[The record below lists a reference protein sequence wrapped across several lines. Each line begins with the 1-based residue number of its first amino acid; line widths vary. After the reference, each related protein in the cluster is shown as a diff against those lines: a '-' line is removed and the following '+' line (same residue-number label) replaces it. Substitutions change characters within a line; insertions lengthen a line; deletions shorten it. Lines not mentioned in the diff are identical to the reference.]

1 MPASPPAA
9 SQPIAPPGDGSPA
22 LPSWAG
28 LVLALGV
35 LGALVARTNFLID
48 DAYISFR
55 YARNW
60 AELGLPTYNPDT
72 TPPVE
77 GYSNALWV
85 LLLRACAGLSL
96 NLETSARILS
106 CLFAAGTLAL
116 VHVHLGRLTLSPWSR
131 FLATISLAAFPPFA
145 VWTTGGLETASFGF
159 FVFAAYLTLTRAFA
173 NGGNGAWLAGVMG
186 LAVCLSRVEGPL
198 WALGVAL
205 AAWVAGKTK
214 GESARPVWPYLA
226 LTVAGYGLFLL
237 WRHAIFGEWMA
248 NTVHAK
254 GGLSLAGIGR
264 GLKTSATFLILF
276 PSTLVALA
284 AFPRLRRT
292 EHGAWA
298 AGALTLLGGFL
309 GYNTLVGGDWMPFF
323 RFLAPASPFIAV
335 LLGFFLNT
343 LGQKAVP
350 IGLLL
355 IGVSLPPLF
364 GQSLAPSSLLKPL
377 YFRTFKVGYESEWE
391 RWETGVGNL
400 AMFKMLGRGLRQ
412 VAAPSDTLTFG
423 AIGAVGYESR
433 LHIHDRNG
441 LVDREVA
448 MRGGTSESKT
458 AGHDKQV
465 PRAWFLDRHPTLFH
479 AVIIEGPVGP
489 EGSETYQRAVA
500 MASGMIEQRVFG
512 DPAEAP
518 LRERTFVA
526 VHRLEAEPGIPKGS
540 LLVLLRARD

>member
-1 MPASPPAA
+1 
-9 SQPIAPPGDGSPA
+9 
-22 LPSWAG
+22 
-28 LVLALGV
+28 
-35 LGALVARTNFLID
+35 
-48 DAYISFR
+48 
-55 YARNW
+55 
-60 AELGLPTYNPDT
+60 
-72 TPPVE
+72 
-77 GYSNALWV
+77 
-85 LLLRACAGLSL
+85 
-96 NLETSARILS
+96 
-106 CLFAAGTLAL
+106 
-116 VHVHLGRLTLSPWSR
+116 
-131 FLATISLAAFPPFA
+131 
-145 VWTTGGLETASFGF
+145 
-159 FVFAAYLTLTRAFA
+159 
-173 NGGNGAWLAGVMG
+173 
-186 LAVCLSRVEGPL
+186 
-198 WALGVAL
+198 
-205 AAWVAGKTK
+205 
-214 GESARPVWPYLA
+214 
-226 LTVAGYGLFLL
+226 
-237 WRHAIFGEWMA
+237 MA

-298 AGALTLLGGFL
+298 TGALTLLAGFL
-309 GYNTLVGGDWMPFF
+309 VYNTLVGGDWMPFF

-335 LLGFFLNT
+335 LLGLLLNT
-343 LGQKAVP
+343 LGQRALP

-355 IGVSLPPLF
+355 IGASLPPLF
-364 GQSLAPSSLLKPL
+364 GQSLAPRAVLEPL
-377 YFRTFKVGYESEWE
+377 YFRTFKVGYESEWQ
-391 RWETGVGNL
+391 RWKTGVGNL

-412 VAAPSDTLTFG
+412 VADPSDTLTFG

-448 MRGGTSESKT
+448 MRAGASESKT

-479 AVIIEGPVGP
+479 AVVIAGPVGP
-489 EGSETYQRAVA
+489 DGSDTYQRAVA
-500 MASGMIEQRVFG
+500 LANGMIEQRVFG

-518 LRERTFVA
+518 LRDKTYVQ

>member
-1 MPASPPAA
+1 MPASPTAA
-9 SQPIAPPGDGSPA
+9 SQPISPPGDGSPA
-22 LPSWAG
+22 LPSWVG
-28 LVLALGV
+28 LVLGLSV

-60 AELGLPTYNPDT
+60 ADLGLPTYNPGT
-72 TPPVE
+72 APPVE
-77 GYSNALWV
+77 GYSNTLWV

-96 NLETSARILS
+96 NLEICARVLS
-106 CLFAAGTLAL
+106 CLFAAGTLTL
-116 VHVHLGRLTLSPWSR
+116 VHLHLGRLALAPWPR
-131 FLATISLAAFPPFA
+131 LFATVSLAAFPPFA

-159 FVFAAYLTLTRAFA
+159 FVFSAYITLTRAFA
-173 NGGNGAWLAGVMG
+173 NGGRGAGLAGVLG

-198 WALGVAL
+198 WALGIVL
-205 AAWVAGKTK
+205 AAGIAGKGK
-214 GESARPVWPYLA
+214 GVSARSVWPYLA
-226 LTVAGYGLFLL
+226 LTITGYGLFLL
-237 WRHAIFGEWMA
+237 WRHATFGEWMA

-254 GGLSLAGIGR
+254 GGLSLTGVSR

-284 AFPRLRRT
+284 AFPRLYRT
-292 EHGAWA
+292 EHRKWA

-335 LLGFFLNT
+335 LLGLFLNT
-343 LGQKAVP
+343 LRQKAVP

-355 IGVSLPPLF
+355 IGISLPPLF
-364 GQSLAPSSLLKPL
+364 GQSLAPNALLQPL
-377 YFRTFKVGYESEWE
+377 YFRTFKVGYETEWQ
-391 RWETGVGNL
+391 RWKTGVGNL

-412 VAAPSDTLTFG
+412 VADPADTLTFG

-448 MRGGTSESKT
+448 MRVGLSESKT

-465 PRAWFLDRHPTLFH
+465 PRAWFLNRNPTLFH
-479 AVIIEGPVGP
+479 AVVIEGPVGP
-489 EGSETYQRAVA
+489 EGSNTYQRAVA
-500 MASGMIEQRVFG
+500 LATSMIEQRVFG

-518 LRERTFVA
+518 LRDKSYIQ
-526 VHRLEAEPGIPKGS
+526 VHRLKAELGIPKGS